1 MTERHNE
8 ATPQRPDGTRV
19 LDAPLVD
26 INLNDFI
33 KIIKEEPTWKDSDK
47 NSITVYKT
55 DGLSVV
61 LIALHRGAELKRH
74 TAAGIITVQVLDGR
88 IRFDTDEGSSEM
100 GQGEMLALHERI
112 PHAVFAMEES
122 VFLLTHAK
130 PKTA

>member
-33 KIIKEEPTWKDSDK
+33 KIIKEEPTWKDSDR
-47 NSITVYKT
+47 NSMTVYKT

-100 GQGEMLALHERI
+100 GKGEMLALHERI

>member
-1 MTERHNE
+1 M
-8 ATPQRPDGTRV
+8 
-19 LDAPLVD
+19 VD

-100 GQGEMLALHERI
+100 GKGEMLALHERI

>member
-100 GQGEMLALHERI
+100 GKGEMLALHERI